1 VQNGDE
7 ESNLFQ
13 EKTPD
18 WLCFPSYMYH
28 DDDGDNDDDYYLFN
42 SVNQYI
48 LMKNIYMKVDKLP
61 SIKLKSVDLW

>member
-1 VQNGDE
+1 MQNGDE

-28 DDDGDNDDDYYLFN
+28 DDDDDADLFN

-48 LMKNIYMKVDKLP
+48 IMKSIYMKIDKLP
-61 SIKLKSVDLW
+61 SIKLKSFNLW

>member
-1 VQNGDE
+1 
-7 ESNLFQ
+7 
-13 EKTPD
+13 
-18 WLCFPSYMYH
+18 MYH

-61 SIKLKSVDLW
+61 SIELKSVDL